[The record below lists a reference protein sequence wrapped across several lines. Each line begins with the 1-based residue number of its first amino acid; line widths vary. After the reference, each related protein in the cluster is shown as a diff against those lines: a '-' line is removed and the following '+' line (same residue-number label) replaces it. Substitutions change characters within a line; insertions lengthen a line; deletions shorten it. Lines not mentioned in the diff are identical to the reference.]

1 MRGGTVFQLQ
11 KKVLIIFMAVINLE
25 RWYKLI
31 DTKQIEEIEKLIFD
45 FQIPAAMGRFASL
58 TEALILA
65 SESLDQAKLGEMLL
79 IIKGMDSALSTKDYL
94 LFNDLLEY
102 ELKPFV
108 EAKLS

>member
-1 MRGGTVFQLQ
+1 M
-11 KKVLIIFMAVINLE
+11 
-25 RWYKLI
+25 I
-31 DTKQIEEIEKLIFD
+31 DIQQIEEIERLIFD
-45 FQIPAAMGRFASL
+45 FKIPAAMDRFASL

-65 SESLDQAKLGEMLL
+65 SETLDQVKLGEMLL
-79 IIKGMDSALSTKDYL
+79 IIKEMDSALTTKDYL